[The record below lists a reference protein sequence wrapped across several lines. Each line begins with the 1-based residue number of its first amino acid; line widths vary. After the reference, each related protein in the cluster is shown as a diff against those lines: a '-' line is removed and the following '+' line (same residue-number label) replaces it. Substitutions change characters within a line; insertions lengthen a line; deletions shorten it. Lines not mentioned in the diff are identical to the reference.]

1 MWWGGG
7 VTGSESEPHIKERL
21 LSVRVAG
28 SLTFA
33 VVSLVLTPVPS
44 MGIITT
50 GERGKG
56 EEEGGRGRGRGRER
70 RRGGEVCEKS

>member
-56 EEEGGRGRGRGRER
+56 EEEGGEGEGEGEGEEEGRGS
-70 RRGGEVCEKS
+70 V